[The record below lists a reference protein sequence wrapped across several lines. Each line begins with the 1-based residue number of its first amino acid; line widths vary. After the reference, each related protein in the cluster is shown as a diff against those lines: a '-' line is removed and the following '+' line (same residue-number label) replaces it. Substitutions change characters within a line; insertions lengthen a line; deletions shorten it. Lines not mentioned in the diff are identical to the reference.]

1 MKDIVYNLFEIRKQF
16 EEKFNGLNFILC
28 LRKEGESMKEIGI
41 IVAMDEEREAIVKIM
56 TDVKV
61 EQIYNLKFL
70 RGKIQDKNCVLVKSG
85 VGKVNAART
94 TQVMLHNF
102 SIQYVI
108 NLGAGGSIN
117 SLLNIGDVLIGKQVV
132 QHDFDITAFGHSKG
146 YITGIGNAVMCDK
159 NLVDELEQIIKSIPE
174 RSYQIKIGVIAT
186 GDIFC
191 TQSWMKDKIRAKF
204 HADVVDMEC
213 AAIGQVC
220 YLDNIPFIVIRSIS
234 DTPNGR
240 NASTFDENLKLASKR
255 CANIL
260 KEFLT

>member
-1 MKDIVYNLFEIRKQF
+1 
-16 EEKFNGLNFILC
+16 
-28 LRKEGESMKEIGI
+28 MKEIGI
-41 IVAMDEEREAIVKIM
+41 IVAMDEEREAIVNIM
-56 TDVKV
+56 KEVKV
-61 EQIYNLKFL
+61 EQIYNLRFL
-70 RGKIQDKNCVLVKSG
+70 RGTIQGKKCIVVKSG

-94 TQVMLHNF
+94 TQVMLQKYD
-102 SIQYVI
+102 IQYVI

-117 SLLNIGDVLIGKQVV
+117 GMLNIGDVLIAKEVV

-146 YITGIGNAVMCDK
+146 YITGVGNSVICDRE
-159 NLVDELEQIIKSIPE
+159 LVNEMEQMIQSIPE

-191 TQSWMKDKIRAKF
+191 TETWMKDKIRAKF
-204 HADVVDMEC
+204 NADVVDMEC

-220 YLDNIPFIVIRSIS
+220 YLDNVPFMVIRAIS

-260 KEFLT
+260 KEFLV